1 MSVRTA
7 ALFLFAFAFPVSAIA
22 EEKSD
27 QKKIQGKWKMES
39 GQQGGKPLPE
49 AMVKS
54 GTLVVDGNK
63 MKMAVSV
70 EGQEKTHEL
79 TFKLD
84 PSQKPRAIDV
94 EINGKPGLGI
104 YSLEGD
110 TLKICAAQAGSKDRP
125 TDLTAKA
132 GSDRLLIVLKKEKAK

>member
-1 MSVRTA
+1 MSARTA
-7 ALFLFAFAFPVSAIA
+7 AVLLFALALPIAAIA

-63 MKMAVSV
+63 MKMTVSV

-110 TLKICAAQAGSKDRP
+110 TLKICHGEDNDPRP
-125 TDLTAKA
+125 TEFASKEGTKLA
-132 GSDRLLIVLKKEKAK
+132 LIVFKRVK

>member
-1 MSVRTA
+1 MSARIAVVLLI
-7 ALFLFAFAFPVSAIA
+7 ALALPFATVA

-39 GQQGGKPLPE
+39 GLQGGKPLPE

-54 GTLVVDGNK
+54 ATLVVDGNK
-63 MKMAVSV
+63 MKMTVTV
-70 EGQEKTHEL
+70 EGQEKTREL

-94 EINGKPGLGI
+94 EIEGKPGLGI

-110 TLKICAAQAGSKDRP
+110 TFKICHGEDNDPRP
-125 TDLTAKA
+125 TEFASKEGTKLA
-132 GSDRLLIVLKKEKAK
+132 LIVFKRVK